1 MSEQSRGRQSI
12 SGLTPERLN
21 GQQGNR
27 SFSELVLSKLLTEQN
42 FVNVMGVVSFQVQVH
57 IEG

>member
-12 SGLTPERLN
+12 SGLTPERPN
-21 GQQGNR
+21 GRQGSK
-27 SFSELVLSKLLTEQN
+27 SFSELVLSKLLKEQN